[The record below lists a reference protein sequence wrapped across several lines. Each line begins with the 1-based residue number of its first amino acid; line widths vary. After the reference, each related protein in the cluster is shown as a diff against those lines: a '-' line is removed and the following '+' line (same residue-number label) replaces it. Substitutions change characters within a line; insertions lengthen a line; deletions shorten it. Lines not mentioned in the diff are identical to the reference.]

1 MAYALVAAV
10 SVAVAIWGFR
20 WLVRCTTIIC
30 IVGGLLAVLM
40 LVAFAGSIS
49 WGYEGSQP
57 LLGDFWPT
65 WFLVATT
72 IGVSGALLVCT
83 ILGDWTRYIS
93 SERHSQSR
101 LAWIG
106 SLGIFIGFVVPAAIG
121 AAVTTAFTDP
131 AAPFTVGVAND
142 SPLWYAVLLLPF
154 GVFGGVGLVAQ
165 SLYSAGLDL
174 EAVVVRLTRA
184 RATVIIGVIGVVLVY
199 LGLLAPTVQA
209 AATAAFIVFAELARR
224 GRRSSGSGSCSP
236 AATTTPTTCRCSTAV
251 APAAGTG
258 TPGAGAGRP
267 RWRGPSGRSS
277 GC

>member
-1 MAYALVAAV
+1 CLFSVASAALTKGSAGVAVAGRLFGLPDNPATQGVAYALVAAV

-20 WLVRCTTIIC
+20 WLVRATTIIC
-30 IVGGLLAVLM
+30 IVGGLLAILM

-106 SLGIFIGFVVPAAIG
+106 SLGIFIGFVVPAANG
-121 AAVTTAFTDP
+121 
-131 AAPFTVGVAND
+131 

-209 AATAAFIVFAELARR
+209 AATAAFIAFAELAA
-224 GRRSSGSGSCSP
+224 P
-236 AATTTPTTCRCSTAV
+236 WATIV
-251 APAAGTG
+251 G
-258 TPGAGAGRP
+258 
-267 RWRGPSGRSS
+267 
-277 GC
+277 

>member
-1 MAYALVAAV
+1 M
-10 SVAVAIWGFR
+10 
-20 WLVRCTTIIC
+20 
-30 IVGGLLAVLM
+30 
-40 LVAFAGSIS
+40 
-49 WGYEGSQP
+49 
-57 LLGDFWPT
+57 
-65 WFLVATT
+65 ATT

-93 SERHSQSR
+93 SELHSPSR

-154 GVFGGVGLVAQ
+154 AVFGGVGLVAQ

-184 RATVIIGVIGVVLVY
+184 RATVIIARDRRRARVPR
-199 LGLLAPTVQA
+199 AAPPTVQA
-209 AATAAFIVFAELARR
+209 ATTAAFIAFAELARAVGDDR
-224 GRRSSGSGSCSP
+224 RHRLPAHPRPLRRRRPAGVQPPSHRRPLLVLRGLELAGRAGVGRR
-236 AATTTPTTCRCSTAV
+236 V
-251 APAAGTG
+251 A
-258 TPGAGAGRP
+258 
-267 RWRGPSGRSS
+267 SS